1 MDVKQFYI
9 AVEGNYEEALSRLM
23 NDAFIARMLGKFHD
37 NNSYNDII
45 SSYENKD
52 FPALFSAVHAFKGVA
67 GNLSLTSLFNLT
79 VDITEKTRSLEPVN
93 IDNEINLLKQK
104 YQTFLDSYQKFILR

>member
-1 MDVKQFYI
+1 MDVKQFYF
-9 AVEGNYEEALSRLM
+9 AVEGNYQEALSRLM

-45 SSYENKD
+45 SSYENND

-67 GNLSLTSLFNLT
+67 GNLSLTSLFDLSC
-79 VDITEKTRSLEPVN
+79 DITEKTRSLEPVN